1 MTAKLAALL
10 IAASIS
16 APPAV
21 ALNLRQSAAVLGANK
36 SVAVPC
42 KDAVS
47 VARKQLKDAVT
58 KGKLFAKLNIYSG
71 TLEAASKA
79 VKEDVEKTQKKLKTL
94 GKEEA
99 AANKVIASIAEVK
112 TELENTRKKIEA
124 IGLGSIP
131 VGLQSEVTV
140 TIQNA
145 VDGEAKKA
153 ERVFQRRLDISSR
166 KAAASR
172 NPFQRVWMVC
182 KKAAPQP
189 LSEDEM
195 AADMQTLSPAN
206 CTEQMSLESLCCARW
221 ENKDFNHSGFMMLAS
236 SKSSAS
242 GGMIGPASGI
252 GGEVIKVCTQAS
264 DGMAL
269 MAQAH
274 TEVATMPVE
283 CTTADITPEQ
293 LKGEADGLQ
302 PGEIVLRT
310 RLNYFAKQQIPMSSV
325 PTCSDADIA
334 SCSDGKKPTI
344 VQSAWLEKVQPHG
357 GLLVQVAEGNF
368 NGALMTSGSY
378 TMTAA
383 AMGF

>member
-71 TLEAASKA
+71 NLEAASKA

-153 ERVFQRRLDISSR
+153 ERVFLRQRRLDISSR

-221 ENKDFNHSGFMMLAS
+221 ENKDFNHTGFMMLAS

-334 SCSDGKKPTI
+334 SCSDGNLPLC
-344 VQSAWLEKVQPHG
+344 SPHG
-357 GLLVQVAEGNF
+357 SKRFSPTGGCLCRLLRAI
-368 NGALMTSGSY
+368 LMVHS
-378 TMTAA
+378 
-383 AMGF
+383 